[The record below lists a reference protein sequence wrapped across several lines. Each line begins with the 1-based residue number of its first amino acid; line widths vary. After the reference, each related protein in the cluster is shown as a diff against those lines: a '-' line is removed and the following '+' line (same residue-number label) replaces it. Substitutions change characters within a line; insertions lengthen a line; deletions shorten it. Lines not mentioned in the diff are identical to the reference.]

1 MELLHNLIQVLF
13 IFLIYICIALS
24 YHTFTKGFPAP
35 PRGDVVKT
43 GRKYKVPAKITVIDL
58 EAVPI
63 DDNPANY
70 QPTEAEINEYAKF
83 LGFDLM
89 KDKECLYVAKEGLQ
103 VFLFY
108 LFIFRV
114 NQWII
119 GKYITVN
126 HQMCFISSIRRL
138 PSLNGNIQKT
148 LNLEEDI

>member
-1 MELLHNLIQVLF
+1 METKWEHPLNSHFKQMVIDAKQKKYGIITQFDLGI
-13 IFLIYICIALS
+13 IYFSHLYMLALS

-89 KDKECLYVAKEGLQ
+89 KDKECLYVAKEGLE

-114 NQWII
+114 N
-119 GKYITVN
+119 
-126 HQMCFISSIRRL
+126 
-138 PSLNGNIQKT
+138 
-148 LNLEEDI
+148 